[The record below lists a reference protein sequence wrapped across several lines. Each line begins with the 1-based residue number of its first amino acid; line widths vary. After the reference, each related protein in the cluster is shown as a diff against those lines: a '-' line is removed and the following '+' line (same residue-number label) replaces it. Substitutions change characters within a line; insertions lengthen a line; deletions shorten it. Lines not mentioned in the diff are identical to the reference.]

1 MAGDIGCVV
10 LAAGS
15 SERLGQPKALVRVG
29 GRSLAGWLVGRLQ
42 RHGLDP
48 VVVTNEQLFDELL
61 ESVGCE
67 VICNPDPESGRPGT
81 VQLGIR
87 RVGIAPGRRFL
98 IVPVDR
104 PGFSDSTLSSL
115 LASHSTTCPESDGC
129 GGHPLLLSEQDAI
142 KILEVAPSKPLRDLV
157 EPERME
163 VSDPHLHLNIDTP
176 SDIEH
181 LTRVAETL

>member
-67 VICNPDPESGRPGT
+67 VICNPDPELAGLAPFSSESGG
-81 VQLGIR
+81 LG
-87 RVGIAPGRRFL
+87 
-98 IVPVDR
+98 
-104 PGFSDSTLSSL
+104 
-115 LASHSTTCPESDGC
+115 
-129 GGHPLLLSEQDAI
+129 
-142 KILEVAPSKPLRDLV
+142 
-157 EPERME
+157 
-163 VSDPHLHLNIDTP
+163 
-176 SDIEH
+176 
-181 LTRVAETL
+181 